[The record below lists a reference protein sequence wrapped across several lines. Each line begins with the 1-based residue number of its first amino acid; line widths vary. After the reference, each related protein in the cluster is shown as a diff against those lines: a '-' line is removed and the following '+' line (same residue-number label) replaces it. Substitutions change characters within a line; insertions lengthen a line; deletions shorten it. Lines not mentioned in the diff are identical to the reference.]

1 MPSILL
7 EYLFIDHVKENA
19 LLSSSKYRKFLG
31 RTTADAIANAF
42 DLKKKNDTSK
52 EALLRKSFPFR
63 KSV

>member
-42 DLKKKNDTSK
+42 DLKKKMIHQK
-52 EALLRKSFPFR
+52 RLF
-63 KSV
+63 